1 MPRRKRSEDIVS
13 RIEGSLAGQEEVPQK
28 APVVVSES
36 AVPAEQIALIVERIV
51 AQGDVDNDVLMR
63 SVDEGLLLA
72 AEKMKS
78 VLADSKDPE
87 EQGNAARVLTGISNN
102 LLARVRLKMSRKQR
116 VHVTIGENVKVGKS
130 SQTRIGARDES

>member
-13 RIEGSLAGQEEVPQK
+13 RIEGSLTGQEEVPQQ
-28 APVVVSES
+28 APVVVSEP

-116 VHVTIGENVKVGKS
+116 VHVTIGDNIKVGKS
-130 SQTRIGARDES
+130 SIALS